1 MTNKKQPNPDW
12 FSTKVLEWFAVHG
25 RKDLPWQKKITPY
38 RVWVSEVML
47 QQTQVSTVIP
57 YFERFMVAFPNV
69 KALASAPVD
78 EVLHLWTGLGYYARG
93 RNLHK
98 AAQQVVAEHAGKFPK
113 DVEALSNLPGIGR
126 STAGAIVSISMGLRA
141 PILDGNVKRVLAR
154 FHCIDGWPGHTK
166 PLKHLW
172 QWAEYHTPTAQVA
185 DYTQAMMDLGATLCT
200 RSKPACED
208 CPVKAQCNALATG
221 SQHQFPTPKPKKQ
234 IPTKTTRMLIM
245 QNSQGHVLLEKR
257 PPQGIWGGLWSF
269 PEIEHQEDPAAIA
282 LSRHHLRLKD
292 ITEGN
297 MFRHT
302 FSHYHLEITPL
313 HSQITSKPQRILEPE
328 RYLWYNVNSPA
339 NVGLA
344 TPVKKL
350 INKLV

>member
-1 MTNKKQPNPDW
+1 MTNKKQPKQDW
-12 FSTKVLEWFAVHG
+12 FSTKVLEWFAEHG

-57 YFERFMVAFPNV
+57 YFKRFMAAFPNV
-69 KALASAPVD
+69 KTLANAPVD

-98 AAQQVVAEHAGKFPK
+98 AAQQVVEEHGGIFPK

-126 STAGAIVSISMGLRA
+126 STAGAIASISMGLRA

-154 FHCIDGWPGHTK
+154 FHCIDGWPGHTE
-166 PLKHLW
+166 PLKQLW
-172 QWAEYHTPTAQVA
+172 EWAEYHTPNTQIA
-185 DYTQAMMDLGATLCT
+185 DYTQAMMDLGATVCT
-200 RSKPACED
+200 RSKPACSD

-221 SQHQFPTPKPKKQ
+221 SQQQFPTSKPKKQ
-234 IPTKTTRMLIM
+234 IPTKSTRMLIM
-245 QNSQGHVLLEKR
+245 QNKQGHVLLEKR
-257 PPQGIWGGLWSF
+257 PAQGIWGGLWSF
-269 PEIEHQEDPAAIA
+269 PEVEPQEDPAATALNRHHIK
-282 LSRHHLRLKD
+282 LSR
-292 ITEGN
+292 ITEGKT
-297 MFRHT
+297 FRHT

-313 HSQITSKPQRILEPE
+313 HSQITTNPQQILEPE
-328 RYLWYNVNSPA
+328 RYLWYNVDSPA

-350 INKLV
+350 LNKLV